1 MSKDKWWI
9 EYQSQ
14 VPEELYKNFGS
25 PSQSDIPLLTSIFP
39 VCFWFPEDMRKWKV
53 DDNFQPLHGKQVTMS
68 KWIKVCGALEI
79 TGGSEDVTV
88 TVGEEMDR
96 DG

>member
-1 MSKDKWWI
+1 MSSTDKWWI

-25 PSQSDIPLLTSIFP
+25 EDHTDMGLLTAIFP
-39 VCFWFPEDMRKWKV
+39 VCFWFPEDIRKYKV
-53 DDNFQPLHGKQVTMS
+53 DDNFSPLHGRQVTMG
-68 KWIKVCGALEI
+68 KWTKECGLI
-79 TGGSEDVTV
+79 SFTSGGPVTV